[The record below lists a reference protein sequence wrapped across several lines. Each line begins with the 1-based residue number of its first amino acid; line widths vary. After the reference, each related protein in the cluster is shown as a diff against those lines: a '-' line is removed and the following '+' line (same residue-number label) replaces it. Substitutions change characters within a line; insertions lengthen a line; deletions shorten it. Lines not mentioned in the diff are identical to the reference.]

1 MTSSKKTWSVALTV
15 TTICKLGLKLDKK
28 NIITYIFSQVDH
40 PIPSIFRLYAKAQ
53 RIEFQFSV
61 GCIYLYKSLYIKS
74 IRFCVMNPS
83 TFTYVNINKD
93 NVYIVCTSIS
103 SQEQNWVNLAI
114 VVVIIVL
121 AISLLQVLACT
132 FHATVEMR

>member
-15 TTICKLGLKLDKK
+15 TTICKLRIYSVKL
-28 NIITYIFSQVDH
+28 IIL
-40 PIPSIFRLYAKAQ
+40 PSIFRLYAKAQ

-61 GCIYLYKSLYIKS
+61 GCIYLYESLYIKS

-132 FHATVEMR
+132 FHATVELR

>member
-15 TTICKLGLKLDKK
+15 TTICKLRIYSVKL
-28 NIITYIFSQVDH
+28 IIL
-40 PIPSIFRLYAKAQ
+40 PSIFRLYAKAQ

-132 FHATVEMR
+132 FHATVELR